1 MSKKL
6 SSIQLPEHNDQAQED
21 QVIEKRVLMEDSYS
35 EESSSSDSDIDM
47 FEAFEKSHELQTI
60 LRQYI
65 RNELQTLG
73 PKIYAKIQAEHHN
86 LLQAPVDNCK
96 KEVQQEESKDVRQE
110 EQEEEK
116 GACDQILAD
125 TEVKS
130 PQIFDQV

>member
-1 MSKKL
+1 
-6 SSIQLPEHNDQAQED
+6 
-21 QVIEKRVLMEDSYS
+21 MEDSYS

-86 LLQAPVDNCK
+86 HLPQAPVDSSQ
-96 KEVQQEESKDVRQE
+96 KEAQQEESKDVRQE

-116 GACDQILAD
+116 SACDQMLAD